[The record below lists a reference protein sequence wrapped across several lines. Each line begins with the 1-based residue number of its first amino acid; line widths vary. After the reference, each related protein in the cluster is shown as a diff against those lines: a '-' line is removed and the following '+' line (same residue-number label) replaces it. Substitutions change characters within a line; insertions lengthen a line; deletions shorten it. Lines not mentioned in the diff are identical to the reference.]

1 MAVTLVAITGTLKKF
16 DGTAW
21 GNARV
26 KVRLM
31 TDVATD
37 TGVAYPVW
45 SLDFLTESDGTI
57 PDGTQLAAPPS
68 GSWRY
73 WCQIESNE
81 PFEFPLTADAATL
94 SIDQLVALAGQTGSG
109 AAATLL
115 AIGGGASLV
124 WRYPTGN
131 TPPTT
136 AAALQGLA
144 GVDTAVAVG
153 HLCIT
158 GNGDIYKCT
167 DASNQAALV
176 WVPIGLS
183 ISGAAAANTVVLRN
197 PDGSIINN
205 LSGESFAFITPI
217 GVLGAA
223 TDNVGVYGYSTD
235 KIGVVGQSTNDSGGR
250 SSSTNGAYHH
260 EFGNQSAI
268 ARESGALTFLGA
280 SAAANR
286 NAQLTQLFAS
296 IPTSAGASG
305 TLWNDGGTIKKV
317 P

>member
-16 DGTAW
+16 DETAW

-26 KVRLM
+26 KVRLV

-81 PFEFPLTADAATL
+81 PFEFPLTADAASL
-94 SIDQLVALAGQTGSG
+94 SIAQLVALAGQSGSG

-124 WRYPTGN
+124 WRYPTGA

-136 AAALQGLA
+136 ASALQTLA
-144 GVDTAVAVG
+144 GVDTAVAAG

-158 GNGDIYKCT
+158 INGDIYKCT
-167 DASNQAALV
+167 NATNQAALV
-176 WVPIGLS
+176 WLKALFLTEAGQVIGTTLEADATGTGADALVALTD
-183 ISGAAAANTVVLRN
+183 SGTGGVIGSSAGTYNVLFGYSSPSRY
-197 PDGSIINN
+197 
-205 LSGESFAFITPI
+205 SGIRRSNGVLAFI
-217 GVLGAA
+217 
-223 TDNVGVYGYSTD
+223 
-235 KIGVVGQSTNDSGGR
+235 
-250 SSSTNGAYHH
+250 
-260 EFGNQSAI
+260 
-268 ARESGALTFLGA
+268 GA
-280 SAAANR
+280 SAATNR
-286 NAQLTQLFAS
+286 NAQLAELFAS
-296 IPTSAGASG
+296 IPPSPGASG